1 MTRVNQ
7 TYITVNCRVME
18 VYGGKGKVKVRRRLW
33 AGESDKK
40 NYSVK
45 YLGPEKAAGLLE
57 KALHNVKVQS
67 WKYFE
72 KPSQEL
78 QRKSGLWKF
87 TQRLEVDMVTQ

>member
-1 MTRVNQ
+1 
-7 TYITVNCRVME
+7 ME

-67 WKYFE
+67 WKY
-72 KPSQEL
+72 
-78 QRKSGLWKF
+78 
-87 TQRLEVDMVTQ
+87 